1 MYKWLEVVNNQCLLA
16 LALSWLVLLGFIGY
30 KLIRNYWY
38 VRSRIERGDYSVL
51 SKRMGMPM
59 FMVIAIA
66 VFVSLVALFFP
77 ICIYD
82 VSVNDSSIALKLIK
96 AFLYSVHCAM
106 RTFVIDMDFAEIYN
120 VFCDD
125 EGIFSGISDFVRRA
139 YLAHAAVMFVV
150 APALTAVGILSFFK
164 DMFAGLRFSLSV
176 KRRVH
181 YFSELNP
188 KSLALAINVLAE
200 KRTLRHPFK
209 PMVVFYDVQ
218 EIDEVEG
225 VDIVQQA
232 KRLGAI
238 CFRKDICDAN
248 LKDGLLSFF
257 LPTERK
263 FYFISEDE
271 DKSVRQALEL
281 IRTCRPKDRVNNG
294 KTQFYVFA
302 TTEESGLL
310 LEAADHGD
318 MKERR
323 INEKRNL
330 VLNILTNEPIF
341 NHYESM
347 VVKSNNNK
355 ADGVRYER
363 HVNVLIVGGG
373 RYGTELVK
381 ALCWCSQIPGYYV
394 HIHVFDRDDNAEK
407 KLRAVA
413 PALMENSGCTSPG
426 LPHYEIK
433 VYGGVDVKDSGFIER
448 VGKIGIINLAF
459 ITLGDDSAN
468 VNTAIVLR
476 REILRKLEARLF
488 KTEDAFA
495 SIHRHT
501 KKKKYKLVK
510 KTDCSSVIYSV
521 VYNAVKSETLINNRG
536 IHGIYDDRCEI
547 KFIGDLQTCYSVPVI
562 EQTELED
569 EALKIDNKWT
579 KIGDK
584 EFNANKAIILKEY
597 NKTLREKHRLE
608 DKIDLLEREKKLLL
622 GIQQRRRVSKSAAIT
637 RIANVLVYSKITTR
651 IFDIENQLK
660 KNNGELEAKKK
671 EIDGVYFNRPEYN
684 RNSSIASVIYRSALQ
699 NIGQTE
705 DGVYEHIRWTAY
717 MQSEGF
723 VTATKHKGKDL
734 VAKTHL
740 EIRSRKDADAI
751 NAKIAARENKRR
763 EKKES
768 LKKRELTGEEEVGTV
783 ASKEQKKSTRDSKK
797 KSQTKKKGK

>member
-1 MYKWLEVVNNQCLLA
+1 MENWLELVNNQCLLA
-16 LALSWLVLLGFIGY
+16 LIVSWLVLFTFIGY
-30 KLIRNYWY
+30 KLVRNHWY
-38 VRSRIERGDYSVL
+38 VRSRLERGDYSVL

-66 VFVSLVALFFP
+66 VFVSLMVLFFP
-77 ICIYD
+77 ICIHEG
-82 VSVNDSSIALKLIK
+82 SIDDRWALLKFCK
-96 AFLYSVHCAM
+96 AILYATHCAM

-120 VFCDD
+120 AFSNADGVFTD
-125 EGIFSGISDFVRRA
+125 ISDSVRRI
-139 YLAHAAVMFVV
+139 YLAHASVMFVA

-164 DMFAGLRFSLSV
+164 DMFAGLRFSTSL

-209 PMVVFYDVQ
+209 PMVVFFDVQ
-218 EIDEVEG
+218 DVEEVEG
-225 VDIVQQA
+225 VDIVHQA

-248 LKDGLLSFF
+248 LLDGLLSFF

-281 IRTCRPKDRVNNG
+281 IRICRPKDRVNNG

-341 NHYESM
+341 NRYESR
-347 VVKSNNNK
+347 VVKATDKK
-355 ADGVRYER
+355 ADGVRLER

-381 ALCWCSQIPGYYV
+381 ALCWCSQIPGYYI
-394 HIHVFDRDDNAEK
+394 HIHVFDREDNADK
-407 KLRAVA
+407 RLRAVA
-413 PALMENSGCTSPG
+413 PALMDNSGCTAPG

-433 VYGGVDVKDSGFIER
+433 VYGGINVKDSSFIE
-448 VGKIGIINLAF
+448 KIGEIGTINLAF

-468 VNTAIVLR
+468 VNTAIILR
-476 REILRKLEARLF
+476 REILRGLESRLY
-488 KTEDAFA
+488 KTQDTFA
-495 SIHRHT
+495 SIHRPT
-501 KKKKYKLVK
+501 ERKKYRLIKS
-510 KTDCSSVIYSV
+510 TNCSSTIYSV
-521 VYNAVKSETLINNRG
+521 VYNAVKSETLINNSG
-536 IHGIYDDRCEI
+536 IRGIYDDRCEI

-562 EQTELED
+562 EQTDLED
-569 EALKIDNKWT
+569 EALKIDNRWT
-579 KIGDK
+579 KINDK
-584 EFNANKAIILKEY
+584 QFVAEKAIILKKY
-597 NKTLREKHRLE
+597 NKTLREKHRIE
-608 DKIDLLEREKKLLL
+608 DKIDLLKREKKMLL
-622 GIQQRRRVSKSAAIT
+622 GIQQHRRVVKAGVIT
-637 RIANVLVYSKITTR
+637 RIANSLVYSR
-651 IFDIENQLK
+651 INDRINAIERALGSCKAELVK
-660 KNNGELEAKKK
+660 KQK
-671 EIDGVYFNRPEYN
+671 EIEGVYFNRPEYN
-684 RNSSIASVIYRSALQ
+684 RNSSIASVIYKSALQ

-705 DGVYEHIRWTAY
+705 DDEYEHIRWTAY

-723 VTATKHKGKDL
+723 VTATKTKGKDL

-740 EIRSRKDADAI
+740 EIRSREEADELLARI
-751 NAKIAARENKRR
+751 GQREKKRIARKELLKRR
-763 EKKES
+763 ELSDEDGPA
-768 LKKRELTGEEEVGTV
+768 TVGHTPEKDSSN
-783 ASKEQKKSTRDSKK
+783 AKSNSRT
-797 KSQTKKKGK
+797 